1 MIFEIYFYIYNL
13 IFSMFFKTSK
23 PKELPKI
30 EEVIIPEEITKV
42 VIPENSKVLTDII
55 LDPEWIL
62 NLFN

>member
-30 EEVIIPEEITKV
+30 EEVIIPEVSNV
-42 VIPENSKVLTDII
+42 VIPENSKVLSEII